1 MSGHGLMHALMGRLF
16 HWLQARRA
24 PKLRPIDLSLGLPAV
39 PQLAAQLQARQFE
52 QFEQTFAQLTVDE
65 RFIALSALAQSDFAD
80 DGIDDWVASSTSFI
94 APLFKGTAVLY
105 RAWQVRGGRVAA
117 EVSAETF
124 DAFEAML
131 EQSWGHLITAH
142 RRAENEPEP
151 LTRLIPVAMGLG
163 VSRDTLDSIFEGYKK
178 TGVPHLG
185 ATMYM
190 VEAVSPKWLGSRE
203 EVFAFA
209 RAHAEHFPQQTV
221 GIAYAHVEH
230 WIYENKIRCNEASET
245 YFSRKDVQQEICD
258 CWQQEHCFAN
268 RTDYFR
274 FAALNTYA
282 FCFLMMQDDARLTD
296 ALNLIGHYC
305 TPKPWEYVSLDP
317 YWLFVTTRAELGLPE
332 LQERS

>member
-1 MSGHGLMHALMGRLF
+1 MRALMGRLF
-16 HWLQARRA
+16 HWLQGRSA
-24 PKLRPIDLSLGLPAV
+24 PKIRLIDLSLGLPAV
-39 PQLAAQLQARQFE
+39 PQLAAQLEARQFE

-65 RFIALSALAQSDFAD
+65 RFVALSALAQRQFPNETVDA
-80 DGIDDWVASSTSFI
+80 WVSSSNSFI

-117 EVSAETF
+117 EVSREAF
-124 DAFEAML
+124 DEFEAL
-131 EQSWGHLITAH
+131 LQQSWGYLITAH
-142 RRAENEPEP
+142 RRAEHEPEP

-163 VSRDTLDSIFEGYKK
+163 VSRDTLDSIFAKYKE

-190 VEAVSPKWLGSRE
+190 VEAVSPKWLGSRD

-209 RAHAEHFPQQTV
+209 RAHAEHFPDQTV
-221 GIAYAHVEH
+221 GIAHAHVEH
-230 WIYENKIRCNEASET
+230 WIYENKIRGNESSES
-245 YFSRKDVQQEICD
+245 YFQRKDVQQEIRD
-258 CWQQEHCFAN
+258 CWQRENRFAN

-274 FAALNTYA
+274 FPALNTYA
-282 FCFLMMQDDARLTD
+282 FCFLMMQDDALLTD

-305 TPKPWEYVSLDP
+305 TPKPWEYVSVDP
-317 YWLFVTTRAELGLPE
+317 YWLFAATRAELGLPE